1 MGQQLATFSVAGM
14 HFGVDVL
21 QVQEVLRQQE
31 MTSIPTAPMMVRG
44 LINLRGQI
52 VTAIDLRLRLKLPP
66 LEAGKPVMN
75 MILRTEDGAASLLVD
90 EIGDVIEVSSSS
102 FEECPETLAPSVRD
116 IVAGVHKLKDILL
129 LLLDTSKA
137 LEVSG

>member
-1 MGQQLATFSVAGM
+1 MGQQLATFSVADM

-21 QVQEVLRQQE
+21 QVQEVLREQE
-31 MTSIPTAPMMVRG
+31 MTSIPTAPLTIRG

-52 VTAIDLRLRLKLPP
+52 ITAIDLRLRLKLPP
-66 LEAGKPVMN
+66 LEAGKPAMN

-102 FEECPETLAPSVRD
+102 YEECPETLASSVRD
-116 IVAGVHKLKDILL
+116 LVGGVHKMKDSLL
-129 LLLDTSKA
+129 LLLDTAKA
-137 LEVSG
+137 LEVTG